1 MVMMAHK
8 TSDDFCDSLITS
20 KNVLEFVTRE
30 RIEAAADALDGI
42 SCHTPMVEAPWLSE
56 SINGKVYLK
65 LENMQVS
72 GSFKVRGA
80 YIKLNSLS
88 EEEKKRGV
96 ITMSAGNHAQGVA
109 CYAQKLGISATIIM
123 PEDTPIA
130 KVEKTRNYGASVIL
144 HGTSL
149 VECRDFAMQLI
160 KKHHYTMI
168 HPFDDPYVITGQGT
182 VGLEMLKDVPDL
194 DVLLVPI
201 GGGGLAA
208 GICVAAK
215 AIKPNIHIVGI
226 QSAYCPAVAQL
237 LFPNTLPANSS
248 APIQTIAEGIAV
260 KFPGELN
267 LAILREHLD
276 DILIVDEQY
285 FEEAIENLVVQS
297 KIVSEGAGAAG
308 VAALIYAPQLF
319 KEKNVGVVVCGGNID
334 SRLLS
339 NILLKGMVQHGR
351 LVRFKIEISDTPGI
365 LGKLTQIIGKTGGNI
380 FEISHQRVF
389 DHVGIKMAFVHA
401 VVETRNAMHADEIS
415 RALVAGGFPA
425 HIIEE

>member
-1 MVMMAHK
+1 MVMMARK
-8 TSDDFCDSLITS
+8 KNGCFSDSLITS
-20 KNVLEFVTRE
+20 ENVLEFVTKE
-30 RIEAAADALDGI
+30 GIDEAANSLKGV
-42 SCHTPMVEAPWLSE
+42 CNYTPMIEAPWLSK

-65 LENMQVS
+65 LENLQIS

-88 EEEKKRGV
+88 DEEKQRGV
-96 ITMSAGNHAQGVA
+96 ITISAGNHAQGVA
-109 CYAQKLGISATIIM
+109 YHAQKLGISATIIM

-130 KVEKTRNYGASVIL
+130 KVERTRNYGASVIL
-144 HGTSL
+144 HGTNMT
-149 VECRDFAMQLI
+149 ECRDFALQLI
-160 KKHHYTMI
+160 KKHHYTMV
-168 HPFDDPYVITGQGT
+168 HPFDDPFIIMGHGT
-182 VGLEMLKDVPDL
+182 VALEMLKDVPDL
-194 DVLLVPI
+194 DVLIVPI

-248 APIQTIAEGIAV
+248 VPIQTIAEGIAV

-276 DILIVDEQY
+276 DLLIVDEHY
-285 FEEAIENLVVQS
+285 FEEAIEELVVQS
-297 KIVSEGAGAAG
+297 KVVSEGAGAAG
-308 VAALIYAPQLF
+308 VAALIYAPELF
-319 KEKNVGVVVCGGNID
+319 KEKNVGVIVGGGNID

-351 LVRFKIEISDTPGI
+351 LVRFKIEISDSPGI
-365 LGKLTQIIGKTGGNI
+365 LGKLTQIIGRNGGNI

-389 DHVGIKMAFVHA
+389 DHVGMKMAFVHA
-401 VVETRNAMHADEIS
+401 VVETRNAIHADEIS
-415 RALVAGGFPA
+415 KALFAGGFPA
-425 HIIEE
+425 RIIEE

>member
-1 MVMMAHK
+1 MMARK
-8 TSDDFCDSLITS
+8 KDDSFYDSLVTS
-20 KNVLEFVTRE
+20 ENVLEFVTRE
-30 RIEAAADALDGI
+30 RIEAAAVSLNGI
-42 SCHTPMVEAPWLSE
+42 STHTPMIEAPWLSE

-65 LENMQVS
+65 LENLQIS

-80 YIKLNSLS
+80 YIKLCSLTD
-88 EEEKKRGV
+88 EEKKRGV

-109 CYAQKLGISATIIM
+109 YHAQRMGIPATIVM
-123 PEDTPIA
+123 PEDTPIS
-130 KVEKTRNYGASVIL
+130 KVERTRNYGASVIL
-144 HGTSL
+144 HGTNML
-149 VECRDFAMQLI
+149 ECRDFALQLI
-160 KKHHYTMI
+160 KKHHYTMV
-168 HPFDDPYVITGQGT
+168 HPFDDPYIITGQGT
-182 VGLEMLKDVPDL
+182 IALEMLKDVPDL

-215 AIKPNIHIVGI
+215 AIKPNIHIIGI

-248 APIQTIAEGIAV
+248 APLQTIAEGIAI

-276 DILIVDEQY
+276 DILIVDEHY
-285 FEEAIENLVVQS
+285 IEEAIESLVVQS
-297 KIVSEGAGAAG
+297 KIVTEGAGAAG
-308 VAALIYAPQLF
+308 VAALIYAPKLF
-319 KEKNVGVVVCGGNID
+319 KEKNVGVIVCGGNID

-351 LVRFKIEISDTPGI
+351 LVRFKIEINDVPGI
-365 LGKLTQIIGKTGGNI
+365 LGKLTQIIERTGGNI

-401 VVETRNAMHADEIS
+401 VVETRNALHAQEIS